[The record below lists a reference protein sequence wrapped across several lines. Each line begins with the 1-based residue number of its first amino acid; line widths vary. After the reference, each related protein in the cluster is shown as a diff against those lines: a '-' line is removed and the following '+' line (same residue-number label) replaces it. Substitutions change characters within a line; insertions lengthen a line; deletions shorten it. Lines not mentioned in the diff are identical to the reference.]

1 MKKRK
6 CKKKRVNKRKT
17 KIIMGGN
24 DDMRKL
30 GKRKISVQRMNRK
43 EENSR
48 DWRLVSL
55 YIGMVAGMTAY
66 FSLVLNFLELIKVSD
81 LAISII
87 GVIMAVLV
95 LILMYFC
102 GNYKVLDKIHNKK
115 SLENILESFTL
126 AGIFGFSVEKIIN
139 ILPIEN
145 QLWSDIMP
153 FIFMIV
159 MFMFLPIG
167 VILAIV
173 KKEDWKHNV
182 D

>member
-1 MKKRK
+1 
-6 CKKKRVNKRKT
+6 
-17 KIIMGGN
+17 
-24 DDMRKL
+24 MRKL
-30 GKRKISVQRMNRK
+30 GSRKVSVQRMNKK
-43 EENSR
+43 EKNSR
-48 DWRLVSL
+48 DWKLVSL
-55 YIGMVAGMTAY
+55 YTGMVAGITVY
-66 FSLVLNFLELIKVSD
+66 FSLILNFLKLIK
-81 LAISII
+81 INEMTINII
-87 GVIMAVLV
+87 GTVMAALV

-102 GNYKVLDKIHNKK
+102 RNYKVLDKIHNKK

-139 ILPIEN
+139 IIPDEN

>member
-1 MKKRK
+1 M
-6 CKKKRVNKRKT
+6 
-17 KIIMGGN
+17 
-24 DDMRKL
+24 
-30 GKRKISVQRMNRK
+30 
-43 EENSR
+43 
-48 DWRLVSL
+48 
-55 YIGMVAGMTAY
+55 
-66 FSLVLNFLELIKVSD
+66 
-81 LAISII
+81 
-87 GVIMAVLV
+87 
-95 LILMYFC
+95 
-102 GNYKVLDKIHNKK
+102 
-115 SLENILESFTL
+115 

-139 ILPIEN
+139 IIPIEN

>member
-1 MKKRK
+1 
-6 CKKKRVNKRKT
+6 
-17 KIIMGGN
+17 
-24 DDMRKL
+24 MRKL
-30 GKRKISVQRMNRK
+30 GSRKVSVQRMNKK
-43 EENSR
+43 EKNSR
-48 DWRLVSL
+48 DWKLVSL
-55 YIGMVAGMTAY
+55 YTGMVAGITVY
-66 FSLVLNFLELIKVSD
+66 FSLILNFLKLIKINE
-81 LAISII
+81 LTINII
-87 GVIMAVLV
+87 GAVMAVLV

-102 GNYKVLDKIHNKK
+102 GNYKVFDKIHNKK

-139 ILPIEN
+139 IIPIEN
-145 QLWSDIMP
+145 QLWSDIVP

>member
-1 MKKRK
+1 
-6 CKKKRVNKRKT
+6 
-17 KIIMGGN
+17 
-24 DDMRKL
+24 MRKWR
-30 GKRKISVQRMNRK
+30 KRKISVQRMNKK
-43 EENSR
+43 EENIR

-66 FSLVLNFLELIKVSD
+66 FSLILNFLQLIKVSD

-87 GVIMAVLV
+87 GIIMAVWIL
-95 LILMYFC
+95 LLMYFSR
-102 GNYKVLDKIHNKK
+102 NYKVINKIHNKK
-115 SLENILESFTL
+115 SLENILESFSL

-145 QLWSDIMP
+145 QLWSDILP

-167 VILAIV
+167 VILAVV

>member
-1 MKKRK
+1 
-6 CKKKRVNKRKT
+6 
-17 KIIMGGN
+17 
-24 DDMRKL
+24 MRKL
-30 GKRKISVQRMNRK
+30 GSRKVSVQRMNKK
-43 EENSR
+43 EKNNR
-48 DWRLVSL
+48 DWKLVSL
-55 YIGMVAGMTAY
+55 YTGMVAGITAY
-66 FSLVLNFLELIKVSD
+66 FSLILNFLKLIKISD
-81 LAISII
+81 LVINII
-87 GVIMAVLV
+87 GVAMAVLV

-102 GNYKVLDKIHNKK
+102 GNYKVIDKIHNKK
-115 SLENILESFTL
+115 LLENILESFTL

-139 ILPIEN
+139 IIPIEN

-167 VILAIV
+167 VILAVV